1 MKKRTLTIVLIVLL
15 VLAGLWLAR
24 QPATQTAQTQQ
35 QPQTT
40 SCLVALDDMQQQVAA
55 SASAQDESTPEPVA
69 ATDEAQAFPDEH
81 ASYTSKEDVSA
92 YLVAYGRLPEN
103 FITKDDARA
112 LGWNGGGLDDV
123 AYGKCIGGDRFGNY
137 EGLLPEASGRTYT
150 ECDVDTLHED
160 SRGAKRIVFSNDG
173 LIYYTGDHYDSFSL
187 LYGNP

>member
-1 MKKRTLTIVLIVLL
+1 MKKRTLAIVLIVLI

-24 QPATQTAQTQQ
+24 QPAAQSAQTQ

-40 SCLVALDDMQQQVAA
+40 SCLVALDEMQQQVAA
-55 SASAQDESTPEPVA
+55 SASAQSETTPEPAA
-69 ATDEAQAFPDEH
+69 ATDEAQALPDEH
-81 ASYTSKEDVSA
+81 GSYTSKEDVSD

-112 LGWNGGGLDDV
+112 LGWNGGGLDDF

-137 EGLLPEASGRTYT
+137 EGLLPKASGRTYT
-150 ECDVDTLHED
+150 ECDIDTLHED

-173 LIYYTGDHYDSFSL
+173 LIYYTGDHYESFTL

>member
-15 VLAGLWLAR
+15 VLAGLWLAQ
-24 QPATQTAQTQQ
+24 QPAAQTAQTQQ
-35 QPQTT
+35 EPVVT
-40 SCLVALDDMQQQVAA
+40 SCLVSLDEVQQQVAA
-55 SASAQDESTPEPVA
+55 SASAQSETTPEPTTV
-69 ATDEAQAFPDEH
+69 TDEAQVLPDEH
-81 ASYTSKEDVSA
+81 GAFTSKEDVAA

-150 ECDVDTLHED
+150 ECDIDTLHED

-173 LIYYTGDHYDSFSL
+173 LIYYTGDHYESFTL
-187 LYGNP
+187 LYGTP